1 MRKCAWTMAAALL
14 LLAGCA
20 GFDGRGLV
28 PGQSTAGEVDALMGP
43 AADRRVRP
51 DGETWLYYPRQ
62 PYGWA
67 SYVARIDRN
76 GKLIAVED
84 RLSEDN
90 IAKIERGKTTRDLVL
105 EMLGPAYRVWNF
117 PRMPREV
124 LEWRFRDVS
133 GQVAGLYVQMTPN
146 DGIVREVFVEVDP
159 DARKSDA
166 LTP

>member
-1 MRKCAWTMAAALL
+1 MKLTLALLSAGL

-20 GFDGRGLV
+20 SFDGRGLT
-28 PGQSTAGEVDALMGP
+28 PGQSAAGEVDALMGP
-43 AADRRVRP
+43 AADKRVRA

-62 PYGWA
+62 PYGMA
-67 SYVARIDRN
+67 NYVARMDRD
-76 GKLIAVED
+76 GKLLGIED

-90 IAKIERGKTTRDLVL
+90 IARLARGTTTRDAVL
-105 EMLGPAYRVWNF
+105 ELLGPAYRAWSF

-124 LEWRFRDVS
+124 LEWRFRNAS
-133 GQVAGLYVQMTPN
+133 GQHAGLYVQMTPD